1 MTSSITFCRMRPRRK
16 KGSNKVANA
25 ADLASLATTHLEP
38 WIFYAASFL
47 TIPLAFGV
55 LLDKNIIRAGFLL
68 IGVFGGISALFLIL
82 QAQFLAMAQLM
93 IYAVGITLVV
103 VIALMLTNPRLEY
116 ETSIDLPQQR
126 MPAITTCCFV
136 FLVLYLCILSEGWS
150 STSQAT
156 AEDALT
162 ILGKNLLTWYALPF
176 EFASVLLLVAL
187 IGAVMLAKADHFSPD
202 DISND
207 ALTTSDLERNEDVVE
222 VK

>member
-1 MTSSITFCRMRPRRK
+1 MAEIP
-16 KGSNKVANA
+16 N
-25 ADLASLATTHLEP
+25 LASLANQHLET
-38 WIFYAASFL
+38 WLFYAASFV

-68 IGVFGGISALFLIL
+68 IGVFGGISALFLLL

-116 ETSIDLPQQR
+116 EETTDLPSQR
-126 MPAITTCCFV
+126 LPALTTCCFI
-136 FLVLYLCILSEGWS
+136 FLVLYLAILSEGWS
-150 STSQAT
+150 SLGQAS
-156 AEDALT
+156 AEDPLT

-176 EFASVLLLVAL
+176 EFASILLLIAL
-187 IGAVMLAKADHFSPD
+187 IGAVMLAKSDHGQVDVADEVIAD
-202 DISND
+202 EAQIIE
-207 ALTTSDLERNEDVVE
+207 LERNEDVVE